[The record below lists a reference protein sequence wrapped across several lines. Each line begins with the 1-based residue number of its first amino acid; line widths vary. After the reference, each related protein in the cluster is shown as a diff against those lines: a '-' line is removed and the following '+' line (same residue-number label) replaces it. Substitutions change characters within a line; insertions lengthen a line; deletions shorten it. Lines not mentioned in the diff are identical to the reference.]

1 MQKHHKAITL
11 ALAVFWLFGM
21 AAYSS
26 SLIGTLFHELS
37 HKSDAVGIK
46 AIEVRYDS
54 SGLATADCFHGETE
68 HRKFIYYSF
77 YEIIIIL
84 MAGRGT
90 AGHGGAGRGTA
101 WRGKAR
107 QGFYHS

>member
-68 HRKFIYYSF
+68 F
-77 YEIIIIL
+77 
-84 MAGRGT
+84 T
-90 AGHGGAGRGTA
+90 AGWSGAWVTA
-101 WRGKAR
+101 LLIAISTASLFIIVFMK
-107 QGFYHS
+107 